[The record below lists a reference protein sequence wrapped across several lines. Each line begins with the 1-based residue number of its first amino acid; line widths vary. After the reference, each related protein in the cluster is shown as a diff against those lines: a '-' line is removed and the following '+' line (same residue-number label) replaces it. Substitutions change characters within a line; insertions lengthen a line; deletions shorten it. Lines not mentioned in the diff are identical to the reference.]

1 MSFSAIKW
9 ALKQPVSPI
18 EKLVLVFVADHANE
32 KTLQCFPSVGTI
44 AAESGLSARSVIRSL
59 NKLVEL
65 GLIER
70 SDRFTNNRQTSNIYT
85 VKIKHFLP
93 DLEVANPHSVG
104 AGGKPNRGDTE
115 SPSPVTQSHPR
126 GCHRVIQ
133 NHSILITSH
142 I

>member
-9 ALKQPVSPI
+9 AFKQPLSPT
-18 EKLVLVFVADHANE
+18 EKLVLLCIADHAHE
-32 KTLQCFPSVGTI
+32 KTQQCWPSLGTI
-44 AAESGLSARSVIRSL
+44 AKESGLSTRSVIRSV

-65 GLIER
+65 GLLGR
-70 SDRFTNNRQTSNIYT
+70 TDRFSNNRQTSNIYT
-85 VKIKHFLP
+85 IKI
-93 DLEVANPHSVG
+93 
-104 AGGKPNRGDTE
+104 GDTLPVGPIDPPIRSDIE

-133 NHSILITSH
+133 NHSILITNH